1 MIVYA
6 LPATISI
13 ARAIHIIF
21 ANSLFF
27 IFISSLIYFKLECAK
42 ILVSQELSRGGYL
55 VLSVS
60 VEL

>member
-1 MIVYA
+1 MFMIVYA

-42 ILVSQELSRGGYL
+42 ILVCQ
-55 VLSVS
+55 
-60 VEL
+60 